1 MYGDK
6 KYWPLLDRLLFLLSH
21 RQLGRP
27 KDSAKKLG
35 CSVRTL
41 KYRIARLR
49 QEGHLIKYDRKL
61 ERYVLRSKDEGA
73 KSNEQR

>member
-6 KYWPLLDRLLFLLSH
+6 KYWPLLDRLLFLLKH
-21 RQLGRP
+21 QQMGKP

-49 QEGHLIKYDRKL
+49 QEGHAISYDRKL
-61 ERYVLRSKDEGA
+61 ERYILKE
-73 KSNEQR
+73 KE

>member
-6 KYWPLLDRLLFLLSH
+6 KYWPLLDRLLYLLEHQQIGSSKH
-21 RQLGRP
+21 
-27 KDSAKKLG
+27 SAKKLG

-49 QEGHLIKYDRKL
+49 QEGHYIKYDRKL
-61 ERYVLRSKDEGA
+61 ERYVWRGKE
-73 KSNEQR
+73 